1 MPKETARRVLIVQS
15 GSLFDEGLESMLTR
29 QTDFQ
34 VIGVHYSDDARFLLT
49 MQREH
54 PDVILLFEDGPLE
67 ARRVLD
73 LLEAAPLRVITL
85 SASRASLELYERQ
98 VIPTAHIQDLFAFIR
113 RQTDDGRQSSAS
125 DQAASVK

>member
-1 MPKETARRVLIVQS
+1 MEQNSQAIRRVLIVQS
-15 GSLFDEGLESMLTR
+15 GSLFDEGLESMLTQ

-73 LLEAAPLRVITL
+73 LLDLLEDAPTAAPLRVITVR
-85 SASRASLELYERQ
+85 SGGNSLEMYARQ
-98 VIPTAHIQDLFAFIR
+98 AITTAQSQDLFALIR
-113 RQTDDGRQSSAS
+113 Q
-125 DQAASVK
+125 

>member
-1 MPKETARRVLIVQS
+1 MEQNSQAIRRVLIVQS
-15 GSLFDEGLESMLTR
+15 GSLFDEGLESMLAQ

-73 LLEAAPLRVITL
+73 LLEDAPTAAPLRVITVR
-85 SASRASLELYERQ
+85 SGGNSLEMYARQ
-98 VIPTAHIQDLFAFIR
+98 AITTAQSQDLFALIR
-113 RQTDDGRQSSAS
+113 Q
-125 DQAASVK
+125 